1 MNNIHKKKL
10 PETIRTAPN
19 MKATL
24 SGCIGTPSKSV
35 KNQASL
41 FKETVSVTSSDP
53 ACKKDIA

>member
-41 FKETVSVTSSDP
+41 FKGTVSV
-53 ACKKDIA
+53 I

>member
-1 MNNIHKKKL
+1 
-10 PETIRTAPN
+10 

-41 FKETVSVTSSDP
+41 FKGTVSLTSSDP
-53 ACKKDIA
+53 ACKNDNAWFTMVPLKPCLN